1 MNISERRHFQRV
13 HFICDVLIHHNNDEW
28 NSELEDISLKG
39 VLINSPDNI
48 LPQLEEIYDIT
59 LVLGKDATIKMQ
71 AKISYANERHWGL
84 YWENIDIEHFTHLRK
99 LLELNTQ
106 DPNLVHREL
115 SELGKTNITS

>member
-1 MNISERRHFQRV
+1 MNIRERRHFQRV

-59 LVLGKDATIKMQ
+59 LILGKDVKCINLTGKVV
-71 AKISYANERHWGL
+71 
-84 YWENIDIEHFTHLRK
+84 
-99 LLELNTQ
+99 LN
-106 DPNLVHREL
+106 
-115 SELGKTNITS
+115 